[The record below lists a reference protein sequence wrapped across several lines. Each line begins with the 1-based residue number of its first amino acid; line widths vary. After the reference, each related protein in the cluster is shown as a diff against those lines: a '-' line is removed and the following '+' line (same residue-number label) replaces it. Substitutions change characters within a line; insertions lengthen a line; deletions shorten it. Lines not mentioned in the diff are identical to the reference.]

1 MRSRRER
8 WCLEVFIFF
17 KWSLK
22 EIFSLW
28 SYGTCNLCKWRTL
41 EFPACCSGWSCEIL
55 AHKQHTQKTLLQ
67 KKKNLNVNQVTNF
80 ISHYFLSLKAQLPFF
95 FFFQKLSVFWTFVS
109 NLFNAIVTCQS
120 ISDSFAFRLTDV
132 FLVNTTVSN
141 SAAWKAPIPLG
152 SACHWVSCFCY
163 EQCRSAAE
171 AVFDRLEKQ
180 ALSSMIILFFFFF
193 FPLLRESISYTF
205 PKWTAQKHCGT
216 GL

>member
-55 AHKQHTQKTLLQ
+55 AHKQHTQKTPLQ
-67 KKKNLNVNQVTNF
+67 KKKIKCKSSNQLHFPLFPVIKSST
-80 ISHYFLSLKAQLPFF
+80 SFF

>member
-1 MRSRRER
+1 M
-8 WCLEVFIFF
+8 WEVEENGDAWRF
-17 KWSLK
+17 L
-22 EIFSLW
+22 FSL
-28 SYGTCNLCKWRTL
+28 NDHWRKY
-41 EFPACCSGWSCEIL
+41 FPSEVMEHAIFVSEELLNFQRVVLDDPVRFW
-55 AHKQHTQKTLLQ
+55 HTNNIHRKHFY
-67 KKKNLNVNQVTNF
+67 KKKKLKCKSSNQLHFPLFPVIKSST
-80 ISHYFLSLKAQLPFF
+80 SFF

-180 ALSSMIILFFFFF
+180 ALSPMIILFFFF